1 VGHSGTAKY
10 DHRGGGRELRDVIQ
24 LARRDVLRLITAAG
38 AAGIA
43 APVLAAC
50 DSGPSTPVSTAPV
63 RVGLLVPQ
71 SGPNKA
77 IGEELA
83 NGFKLY
89 LSLNG
94 NKLGGHPVNLTVAD
108 EGAGGDVAKTAADKL
123 VKQDGVQVMTGVAA
137 ASTMSVLRD
146 QIETAQVPLLGTN
159 GSPRDLSSP
168 KYIWRT
174 CYVDNEPGQ
183 SLGQYVGQNVPGN
196 QKVFVISDDS
206 PSARDE
212 VNGFVGAY
220 QDTSGQ
226 LQLAADP
233 LVVPLY
239 SKPDTSLTSALEKI
253 SQSGASTVFAYFADA
268 GAVTFIKAF
277 HAHLSGV
284 TLYCPGFM
292 TETIL
297 LPQQK
302 AAANGVYTSLNYS
315 PDLDNDA
322 NRVFAAQYRK
332 AYNRDPS
339 TYAMAS
345 YDAGAVLTS
354 ALQLAGID
362 LSPQSINAAIA
373 QIGEIDSPRGTWQFN
388 QNRTPL
394 QTWYL
399 RQVRPDGAVL
409 SNVLLSDLATLT

>member
-1 VGHSGTAKY
+1 MT
-10 DHRGGGRELRDVIQ
+10 Q
-24 LARRDVLRLITAAG
+24 LARRDLLRLIAAAG
-38 AAGIA
+38 AAGVT
-43 APVLAAC
+43 APMLAAC
-50 DSGPSTPVSTAPV
+50 DSGSSTAANTAPV

-77 IGEELA
+77 IGDELA
-83 NGFKLY
+83 NGFNLY

-94 NKLGGHPVNLTVAD
+94 NKLGSHPVTLTVAD
-108 EGAGGDVAKTAADKL
+108 EGAGGDVAKSAADKL
-123 VKQDGVQVMTGVAA
+123 VKQAGVQVMTGVAA
-137 ASTMSVLRD
+137 ASTMSALRD
-146 QIETAQVPLLGTN
+146 QIEKAQVPLLGTN
-159 GSPRDLSSP
+159 GSPLELSSP

-183 SLGQYVGQNVPGN
+183 SLGQYIGQNVPGN

-220 QDTSGQ
+220 QDASGQ
-226 LQLAADP
+226 LELAADP
-233 LVVPLY
+233 LVVPLH
-239 SKPDTSLTSALEKI
+239 SKPDTSLTQAMQQIKE
-253 SQSGASTVFAYFADA
+253 SGANTVFAYFADP
-268 GAVTFIKAF
+268 GAVAFIKAF
-277 HAHLSGV
+277 HDRLSGV

-292 TETIL
+292 TETAL
-297 LPQQK
+297 LTEQK
-302 AAANGVYTSLNYS
+302 SSANGVYTSLNYS

-322 NRVFAAQYRK
+322 NQLFAAQYRK
-332 AYNRDPS
+332 AYDRDPS

-345 YDAGAVLTS
+345 YDAGGVLAS
-354 ALQLAGID
+354 ALQLAGGD

>member
-1 VGHSGTAKY
+1 M
-10 DHRGGGRELRDVIQ
+10 
-24 LARRDVLRLITAAG
+24 
-38 AAGIA
+38 
-43 APVLAAC
+43 
-50 DSGPSTPVSTAPV
+50 
-63 RVGLLVPQ
+63 LVPRT
-71 SGPNKA
+71 GANKA
-77 IGEELA
+77 IGEDLT

-89 LSLNG
+89 LALNG
-94 NKLGGHPVNLTVAD
+94 NKLAGHPVNLTIAD
-108 EGAGGDVAKTAADKL
+108 EGDGGDVAKNALDKL
-123 VKQDGVQVMTGVAA
+123 IKQDGAQVLTGIASAA
-137 ASTMSVLRD
+137 TMSALRD
-146 QIETAQVPLLGTN
+146 QIEAAQVPLLGTN
-159 GSPRDLSSP
+159 GSPLNLSSP

-174 CYVDNEPGQ
+174 CYVDNEPGE
-183 SLGQYVGQNVPGN
+183 SLGEYVAENVKGN

-220 QDTSGQ
+220 QDTPDQ
-226 LQLAADP
+226 FELADDP

-239 SKPDTSLTSALEKI
+239 SAPKTSLSSAMSKI
-253 SQSGASTVFAYFADA
+253 RESGASAVFAYFADA
-268 GAVTFIKAF
+268 GAAEFIKAF
-277 HAHLSGV
+277 HSEVHDV

-292 TETIL
+292 TETVL
-297 LPQQK
+297 LQQQGGS
-302 AAANGVYTSLNYS
+302 ADGVFTSLNYS

-322 NRVFAAQYRK
+322 NQLFAAQYRK
-332 AYNRDPS
+332 SYGKDPS

-354 ALQLAGID
+354 ALGLAGND

>member
-1 VGHSGTAKY
+1 VS
-10 DHRGGGRELRDVIQ
+10 Q

-50 DSGPSTPVSTAPV
+50 DSNPKAPVNTAPV
-63 RVGLLVPQ
+63 RVGMLVPQ

-77 IGEELA
+77 IGDELT

-89 LSLNG
+89 LALNG
-94 NKLGGHPVNLTVAD
+94 NKLGGHPVTLTIAD
-108 EGAGGDVAKTAADKL
+108 EGASADAAKAAADKL

-137 ASTMSVLRD
+137 ASTMSALRD

-159 GSPRDLSSP
+159 GSPLELSSP

-183 SLGQYVGQNVPGN
+183 SLGEYVAQNVRGS

-212 VNGFVGAY
+212 VNGFVGSY
-220 QDTSGQ
+220 QDTSAQ
-226 LQLAADP
+226 LELAADP

-239 SKPDTSLTSALEKI
+239 SDPGTSLTSAMDKI
-253 SQSGASTVFAYFADA
+253 HHSGATAAFAYFADA
-268 GAVTFIKAF
+268 GAVAFIKAF
-277 HAHLSGV
+277 HSQVSGV

-292 TETIL
+292 TETVQL
-297 LPQQK
+297 QQQG
-302 AAANGVYTSLNYS
+302 AAANGIYTSLNYS

-322 NRVFAAQYRK
+322 NQLFAAQYRK
-332 AYNRDPS
+332 TYNKDPS

-354 ALQLAGID
+354 ALQLAGSD